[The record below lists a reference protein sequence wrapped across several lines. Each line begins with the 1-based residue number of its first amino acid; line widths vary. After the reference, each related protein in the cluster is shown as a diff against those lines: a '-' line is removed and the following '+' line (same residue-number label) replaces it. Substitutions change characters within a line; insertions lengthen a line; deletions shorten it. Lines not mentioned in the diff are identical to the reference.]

1 MKRHILWIIISL
13 GFVLYPLHQLSHA
26 ADLTLNNTPTQ
37 VCFSPQGGCT
47 EAIVGVINGAK
58 TEVLVQAY
66 SLTSAPIAKQIG
78 DRLLFAQIGDKL
90 LYGVM
95 GWMICAGL

>member
-1 MKRHILWIIISL
+1 LTNAQNIQKTVKRLPESPMKRQILWIIIPL
-13 GFVLYPLHQLSHA
+13 CIVLFPSNQISHA

-58 TEVLVQAY
+58 TEVLVQATMLK
-66 SLTSAPIAKQIG
+66 SEI
-78 DRLLFAQIGDKL
+78 
-90 LYGVM
+90 
-95 GWMICAGL
+95 

>member
-1 MKRHILWIIISL
+1 MKRHILWIIIPL
-13 GFVLYPLHQLSHA
+13 CIVLFPSNQISHA

-58 TEVLVQAY
+58 TEVLVQATMLK
-66 SLTSAPIAKQIG
+66 SEI
-78 DRLLFAQIGDKL
+78 
-90 LYGVM
+90 
-95 GWMICAGL
+95 